1 MPNKRKQ
8 LLLRTSALKR
18 FRCTLTHSASS
29 SMVLLW
35 NHVHTILSKVYVT
48 DKNTAASPSLKV
60 KRYLYWRAFSFFLPN
75 VKMSLNFGEKLL
87 RTLFGTK
94 VKGLN
99 NKFICYQC
107 VWYVLTV
114 WRCGNIIESTTERC
128 TIIAFLS
135 VHESYVTFEM
145 QHNNSHG

>member
-1 MPNKRKQ
+1 MPSKEKQ

-18 FRCTLTHSASS
+18 FRCTSTHCASS

-35 NHVHTILSKVYVT
+35 NHAHTILSKVYVT
-48 DKNTAASPSLKV
+48 DKNTTASPSLII
-60 KRYLYWRAFSFFLPN
+60 KRLMLTCFFRLLLSY

-87 RTLFGTK
+87 RTLFCTK

-99 NKFICYQC
+99 KKFISYQC

-114 WRCGNIIESTTERC
+114 QR
-128 TIIAFLS
+128 IAGQIYYWMQSRHLS
-135 VHESYVTFEM
+135 WYFDGMET
-145 QHNNSHG
+145 